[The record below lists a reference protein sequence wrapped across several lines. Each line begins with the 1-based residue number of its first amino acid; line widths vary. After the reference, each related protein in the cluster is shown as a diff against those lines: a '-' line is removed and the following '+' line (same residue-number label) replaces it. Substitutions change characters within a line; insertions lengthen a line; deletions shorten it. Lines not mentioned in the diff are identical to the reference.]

1 MTKISSTPIIGVDL
15 GDRKHAVCVLS
26 QDGELLEESKI
37 GTTRESLALF
47 SQKYPEATIAMEV
60 GMMSPWTS
68 RYLEERNH
76 RVIVANSR
84 KLRAIYKNPRKCD
97 RKDAEMLARL
107 ARVDETLLGPIKHGS
122 EEAQRDLLQLKLRD
136 NLVRQRVNIISSV
149 RFSLKSLGVKTRSP
163 KTSYFA
169 AYVRRELMKENEE
182 LLSFIEPSLEV
193 LDTITAQVKE
203 LDKRIAELAAIKYPE
218 TAYLTQITG
227 VGALTALT
235 FVLTIEDPSRFAKGR
250 DVGAYLGLVPKRDQ
264 SGELD
269 KQLRITKAGDSYL
282 RRLLVGA
289 AQYILGPFGKDCDL
303 KRHGIE
309 IAERGGA
316 RAKKKAVIAIARKL
330 SVLLLTLWKN
340 KSAYQP
346 LKNQPQAA

>member
-1 MTKISSTPIIGVDL
+1 MTTKSSAPIIGIDL

-37 GTTRESLALF
+37 DTTRESLALF
-47 SQKYPEATIAMEV
+47 SQKYPAATIAMEV

-68 RYLEERNH
+68 RYLQQRQH

-84 KLRAIYKNPRKCD
+84 KLRAIYKNPRKSD

-122 EEAQRDLLQLKLRD
+122 EEAQRDLLQIKLRD
-136 NLVRQRVNIISSV
+136 NLVRQRVDIISGV

-163 KTSYFA
+163 KTSYFSVH
-169 AYVRRELMKENEE
+169 VRRELANEHDD
-182 LLSFIEPSLEV
+182 LLSFIEPSLQV
-193 LDTITAQVKE
+193 LDTISEQVKE
-203 LDKRIAELAAIKYPE
+203 LDKRIADLAAVKYPE
-218 TAYLTQITG
+218 TAYLMQMTG

-235 FVLTIEDPSRFAKGR
+235 FVLTIEDPGRFSRAR

-264 SGELD
+264 SGDID
-269 KQLRITKAGDSYL
+269 KQLRITKAGDTYL

-289 AQYILGPFGKDCDL
+289 AQYMLGPFGKDCDL
-303 KRHGIE
+303 KRHGE
-309 IAERGGA
+309 ELAARGGA
-316 RAKKKAVIAIARKL
+316 RAKKKAVVAIARKL
-330 SVLLLTLWKN
+330 SILLLTLWKN
-340 KSAYQP
+340 KSAYEP